1 MSRHVRLLLLA
12 LLLVVAVGHLSP
24 ASGQEIIELQPHR
37 QTVTITGLTYPLK
50 EMTVTSEVNGR
61 CTAVLAEVGDTLGE
75 DGRLAEVDT
84 TFITL
89 GLAANR
95 IAREQTA
102 RQLAQE
108 EKTLA
113 RYTTLR
119 QQDSVAQARLDEVSL
134 AADLHRIGLK
144 HLANEELRLK
154 EQLARHTL
162 TAPVGWQ
169 VIERHIEPG
178 EVIQTGTAVA
188 RLGDFRRLRIPL
200 AVTYGELQIVSAMEN
215 LWITLPDTGREAAA
229 SLYRTSPVFD
239 PQTRKIALELAVA
252 AEQPGHEGPLR
263 GGMRAELRFAG
274 AVSPSTFVV
283 PRSALLSRY
292 EAHWLTRPDG
302 SRVQVLLQGS
312 NGDGKQAVISAG
324 NLSVGERFLAS
335 PDSAGD

>member
-1 MSRHVRLLLLA
+1 M
-12 LLLVVAVGHLSP
+12 
-24 ASGQEIIELQPHR
+24 
-37 QTVTITGLTYPLK
+37 TITGLTYPVE
-50 EMTVTSEVNGR
+50 EMTVTSEVSGR
-61 CTAVLAEVGDTLGE
+61 CTAVLAEEGDTLGE
-75 DGRLAEVDT
+75 DGRLAEIDT

-89 GLAANR
+89 GLATNR

-119 QQDSVAQARLDEVSL
+119 QKDSVAQAQLDEVSL
-134 AADLHRIGLK
+134 AADLHRIALK
-144 HLANEELRLK
+144 NLANEEQRLM

-162 TAPVGWQ
+162 TGPVGWQ

-178 EVIQTGTAVA
+178 EVIQTGTPVA
-188 RLGDFRRLRIPL
+188 LLGDFRRLRIPL
-200 AVTYGELQIVSAMEN
+200 AVTYPELRIISAIKN
-215 LWITLPDTGREAAA
+215 LRIALPDIGGEAAA
-229 SLYRTSPVFD
+229 IIYRTSPVFD

-252 AEQPGHEGPLR
+252 AEQPGHDGPLR

-274 AVSPSTFVV
+274 EVSPSTFIV
-283 PRSALLSRY
+283 PRGALLSRY

-335 PDSAGD
+335 PDSAAD